1 MIELWHATHST
12 CSQKVRLCLAE
23 KGLPWKSHFVD
34 LRRFQHLQPEFLA
47 LNPAAMVPV
56 LRDNGCV
63 IRESLVINEYL
74 DDAYPGT
81 PLRPR
86 SAPQRARMREW
97 TLYIAEE
104 PTGAVKVPSFEK
116 NIRPEL
122 AGKCADGEIEAIAAR
137 MPNRE
142 TAARW
147 VKAVREGFNEAEIG
161 ASMARLAGTLDRMQQ
176 ALSDASWL
184 AGESYSLA
192 DVDMVPFVHRIAAL
206 GAQAMIEERPRV
218 ADWYHRMQARPAFR
232 EAMEWRPTRG
242 APDSGRGSDSATPS

>member
-12 CSQKVRLCLAE
+12 CSQKVRICLAE
-23 KGLPWKSHFVD
+23 KSLPWKSHFVD
-34 LRRFQHLQPEFLA
+34 LRRFQHLEPEFLA

-56 LRDNGCV
+56 LKDGGQV

-74 DDAYPGT
+74 DDAYPQA

-86 SAPQRARMREW
+86 GAPERARMREW

-104 PTGAVKVPSFEK
+104 PTWAVKVPSFQK

-122 AGKCADGEIEAIAAR
+122 AGKHTDAQIEAIAAR

-147 VKAVREGFNEAEIG
+147 VKAVKEGFTEAEIA
-161 ASMARLAGTLDRMQQ
+161 ASMDRLGKTLDRMQA
-176 ALSDASWL
+176 ALADAPWL
-184 AGESYSLA
+184 AGDSFSLA
-192 DVDMVPFVHRIAAL
+192 DVDMAPFVHRIAAL
-206 GAQAMIEERPRV
+206 GGGAMIEARRRV
-218 ADWYHRMQARPAFR
+218 ADWYARVQARPAFR
-232 EAMEWRPTRG
+232 EAMDWRP
-242 APDSGRGSDSATPS
+242 A

>member
-23 KGLPWKSHFVD
+23 KRLPWTSHFVD
-34 LRRFQHLQPEFLA
+34 LRRFRHLEPEFLA

-56 LRDNGCV
+56 LRDGGRV

-74 DDAYPGT
+74 DDAHPEA

-86 SAPQRARMREW
+86 DPLDRARMREW
-97 TLYIAEE
+97 TVYIAEE
-104 PTGAVKVPSFEK
+104 PTWAVKLPSFQK

-122 AGKCADGEIEAIAAR
+122 AGKYTEGEIEAIASK
-137 MPNRE
+137 MPGRE

-147 VKAVREGFNEAEIG
+147 VKAVKEGFSEAEIA
-161 ASMARLAGTLDRMQQ
+161 ASMARLEKTLDRMERGL
-176 ALSDASWL
+176 ADGPWL

-192 DVDMVPFVHRIAAL
+192 DVDMAPFVHRIASL
-206 GAQAMIEERPRV
+206 GAGSMIEARPRV
-218 ADWYHRMQARPAFR
+218 AGWYARMQARPAFR
-232 EAMEWRPTRG
+232 EAMDWRPT
-242 APDSGRGSDSATPS
+242 